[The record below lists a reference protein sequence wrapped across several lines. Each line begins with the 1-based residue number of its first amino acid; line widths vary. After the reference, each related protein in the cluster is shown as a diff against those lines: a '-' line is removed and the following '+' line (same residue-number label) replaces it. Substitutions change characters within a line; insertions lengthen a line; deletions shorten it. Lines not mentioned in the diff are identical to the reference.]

1 MGTASGMEFII
12 QIELIIQIVKEI
24 ILQVAKRNSLTGPV
38 AVTKVV
44 WLAIESMM
52 LRQACRAISRQHD
65 TNWS

>member
-1 MGTASGMEFII
+1 MGTTSGMEFII

-44 WLAIESMM
+44 
-52 LRQACRAISRQHD
+52 
-65 TNWS
+65 